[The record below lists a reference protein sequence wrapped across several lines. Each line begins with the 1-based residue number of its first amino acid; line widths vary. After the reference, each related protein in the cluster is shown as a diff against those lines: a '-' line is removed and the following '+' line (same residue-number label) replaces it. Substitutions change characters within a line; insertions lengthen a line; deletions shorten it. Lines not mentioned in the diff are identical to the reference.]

1 MADLRKVVIDGLTID
16 VTDQGAQAIEKL
28 QKQLTDADKARS
40 DLETQHQEAIAAKD
54 KEIATKDGEI
64 DKLKGEVMDAEAL
77 DKAVTER
84 ADLIGK
90 AKAIADEDYS
100 GKSPADI
107 RKAAVVAKLGDEA
120 IKDKSDAYIE
130 ARFDVLCEDAAN
142 TDPVRSALNSQAH
155 NDAKPNDNGYD
166 GYVQSLTDA
175 WKGSNQ
181 KEVS

>member
-1 MADLRKVVIDGLTID
+1 MADTRKVVIDGLTIET
-16 VTDQGAQAIEKL
+16 TDQGAQAIEKL
-28 QKQLTDADKARS
+28 QKQLTDADKAQS
-40 DLETQHQEAIAAKD
+40 DAKTQHDAAIAAKD

-90 AKAIADEDYS
+90 AKSIADADYT

-130 ARFDVLCEDAAN
+130 ARFDVLCEDADAD
-142 TDPVRSALNSQAH
+142 DPVRRNLNTV
-155 NDAKPNDNGYD
+155 DTTTVNDNGYD
-166 GYVQSLTDA
+166 AYVNGLENA
-175 WKGSNQ
+175 WKS
-181 KEVS
+181 KEAH